1 MQDTHLVLH
10 GLAIKK
16 HANAEAVSS
25 VIDVPLERVQT
36 LLDDAVARGRAVH
49 AKGGYMLSPTARMA
63 LDGEYSR
70 YYDALRNNDAF
81 SAAYEA
87 FEKIN
92 VELKTLITDWQTMSI
107 GGQRVPND
115 HSDKAYD
122 ASVVDRLGELHERAD
137 SILSRLCKGLPRL
150 HTYQDKLLAALEK
163 AEAGETQWVS
173 DARSESYHTVWFELH
188 EELLRLMGR
197 ERSE

>member
-1 MQDTHLVLH
+1 M
-10 GLAIKK
+10 
-16 HANAEAVSS
+16 
-25 VIDVPLERVQT
+25 
-36 LLDDAVARGRAVH
+36 
-49 AKGGYMLSPTARMA
+49 
-63 LDGEYSR
+63 
-70 YYDALRNNDAF
+70 
-81 SAAYEA
+81 
-87 FEKIN
+87 
-92 VELKTLITDWQTMSI
+92 
-107 GGQRVPND
+107 
-115 HSDKAYD
+115 
-122 ASVVDRLGELHERAD
+122 HERAD